1 MILEKRVAWYSVNN
15 SHAVSLSRHVYK
27 FRMLNSALRFD
38 SSLRLG
44 CVIRFRHT
52 VADIGRLKNPQ
63 RGGQNLS
70 ERYKRLERSSRGKE
84 LLVNQIG
91 GLTPHLPSNY
101 EERSQGNSVKV
112 SNPSRPPKKKDITTF
127 HGLEVPQE
135 PREPESDGA
144 SNSRNFILSPDTFS
158 VVRMLHVG
166 LCDMCL

>member
-1 MILEKRVAWYSVNN
+1 
-15 SHAVSLSRHVYK
+15 
-27 FRMLNSALRFD
+27 
-38 SSLRLG
+38 
-44 CVIRFRHT
+44 
-52 VADIGRLKNPQ
+52 
-63 RGGQNLS
+63 
-70 ERYKRLERSSRGKE
+70 
-84 LLVNQIG
+84 VNQIG

-112 SNPSRPPKKKDITTF
+112 SNPSRPQKKKDITIF

-144 SNSRNFILSPDTFS
+144 SDSRNLILSPDTFS